1 MLCEEVGTAFVGVGR
16 DGFVG
21 SDCVFELGVE
31 VDAGPLEEEQAAA
44 VERAKVVVAEDVVN
58 GDRLFWVLVAG
69 DVEVGQELQL
79 ALSGGGKLFFKG
91 LIVLGQGGLE
101 LPLDLLRTVLLDLDL
116 VVDLLILMPEQGYAF
131 IEG

>member
-91 LIVLGQGGLE
+91 LIVLGQGGL
-101 LPLDLLRTVLLDLDL
+101 
-116 VVDLLILMPEQGYAF
+116 
-131 IEG
+131 